1 MVITGRL
8 AVGIY
13 INKSSLDIH
22 TYIYLFYISKGLFMF
37 YHVLSSVPDPD
48 LEIGGRGGG
57 GGHPD
62 PELRGGGEAV
72 SKMFFFGPSGHSLV

>member
-1 MVITGRL
+1 
-8 AVGIY
+8 
-13 INKSSLDIH
+13 
-22 TYIYLFYISKGLFMF
+22 MF

>member
-57 GGHPD
+57 GGGHPD

-72 SKMFFFGPSGHSLV
+72 SKMFFFGPFGP